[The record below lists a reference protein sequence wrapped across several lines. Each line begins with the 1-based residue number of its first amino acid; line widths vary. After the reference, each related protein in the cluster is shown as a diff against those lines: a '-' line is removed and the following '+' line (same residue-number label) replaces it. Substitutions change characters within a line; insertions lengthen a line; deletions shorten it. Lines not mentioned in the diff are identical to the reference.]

1 MFPPHKYN
9 YVEKIKN
16 NSLSASEAGKSR
28 PQSDRELQYT
38 DFSLIHRNIFT
49 PIFPQ
54 INTIASFS
62 IATAKLQGFAHNP
75 GLYNQNIQ
83 YHLGRV
89 LWTINY

>member
-9 YVEKIKN
+9 YVEN
-16 NSLSASEAGKSR
+16 LRNDYLSAFEAGKSR
-28 PQSDRELQYT
+28 PQSNRELYDT
-38 DFSLIHRNIFT
+38 DFSLIPSNIFI

-54 INTIASFS
+54 DNTNASSF
-62 IATAKLQGFAHNP
+62 ITTAKLQGFAHNP

-89 LWTINY
+89 LWTTNY